1 MWEVI
6 LFDCD
11 FEIERPIRFYKQTLN
26 AIKGPFKDD
35 NSDSQSE
42 NDDLEPHPGRGGA
55 GDPNDPS
62 TTDIA
67 QNHPEDL
74 RDASNH
80 TFYIKSTER
89 RLKLVAKNARQMDQF
104 SKFTLFKLL
113 KYFCKATR
121 NSCQY

>member
-1 MWEVI
+1 MV

-11 FEIERPIRFYKQTLN
+11 FEIERPIRFYKQTIN

-35 NSDSQSE
+35 NSDTQSE
-42 NDDLEPHPGRGGA
+42 LEDDPHPGKGGA

-62 TTDIA
+62 TTDMA
-67 QNHPEDL
+67 QTHPEDL

-80 TFYIKSTER
+80 TFYIKSTEK

-104 SKFTLFKLL
+104 SRFFI
-113 KYFCKATR
+113 YIASFFA
-121 NSCQY
+121 